1 MSKHTNVCGLLKNS
15 IYLSF
20 LFKKMNL
27 NHSKQYI
34 MKVSNQPSQAEK
46 RNEFAQ
52 EIKRGKQLKMKYF
65 VLFKLQM

>member
-1 MSKHTNVCGLLKNS
+1 
-15 IYLSF
+15 
-20 LFKKMNL
+20 MNL

-34 MKVSNQPSQAEK
+34 MKASNQPSQAEK